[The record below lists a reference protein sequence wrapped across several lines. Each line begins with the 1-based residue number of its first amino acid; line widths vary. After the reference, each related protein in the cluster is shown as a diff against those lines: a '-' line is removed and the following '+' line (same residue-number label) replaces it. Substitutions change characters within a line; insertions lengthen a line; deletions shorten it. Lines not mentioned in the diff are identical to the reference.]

1 MEKITNYLELIQQIQ
16 DITPEKEAF
25 CTTGRSL
32 TYSQLYALAKEKQ
45 GMLKQEKKEFGEQNA
60 KKQLRIIQTTCI
72 LDQLVEFLACQGT
85 DWIPVILPADA
96 TVPVDEWT
104 QKTWPEN
111 ACMAVMT
118 SGTSGK
124 NKLLFRTF
132 GSWYDYFPVQ
142 NEIFHINSERRLFM

>member
-25 CTTGRSL
+25 CTTGKSL

-72 LDQLVEFLACQGT
+72 YHKPSVFQL
-85 DWIPVILPADA
+85 
-96 TVPVDEWT
+96 
-104 QKTWPEN
+104 
-111 ACMAVMT
+111 
-118 SGTSGK
+118 
-124 NKLLFRTF
+124 
-132 GSWYDYFPVQ
+132 
-142 NEIFHINSERRLFM
+142 HINSRKRPSDPGLIVIHLCITDIGNIA

>member
-25 CTTGRSL
+25 CTTGKSL

-85 DWIPVILPADA
+85 GAVPLIVPNDT
-96 TVPVDEWT
+96 TVPD
-104 QKTWPEN
+104 
-111 ACMAVMT
+111 A
-118 SGTSGK
+118 
-124 NKLLFRTF
+124 FF
-132 GSWYDYFPVQ
+132 
-142 NEIFHINSERRLFM
+142 

>member
-45 GMLKQEKKEFGEQNA
+45 GMLKTGEKRNLGNRTP

-72 LDQLVEFLACQGT
+72 
-85 DWIPVILPADA
+85 
-96 TVPVDEWT
+96 
-104 QKTWPEN
+104 
-111 ACMAVMT
+111 
-118 SGTSGK
+118 
-124 NKLLFRTF
+124 
-132 GSWYDYFPVQ
+132 
-142 NEIFHINSERRLFM
+142 

>member
-25 CTTGRSL
+25 CTTGKSL

-72 LDQLVEFLACQGT
+72 LDQLVDF
-85 DWIPVILPADA
+85 WPVREQ
-96 TVPVDEWT
+96 T
-104 QKTWPEN
+104 
-111 ACMAVMT
+111 
-118 SGTSGK
+118 
-124 NKLLFRTF
+124 
-132 GSWYDYFPVQ
+132 GS
-142 NEIFHINSERRLFM
+142 R